1 MVKHL
6 NLYQKHNK
14 MSHLSDQGQD
24 VWHRRHYV
32 PLPFHHHGC
41 CQNNTQREGGHCGQ
55 GNTLH
60 LPPPHQRPHWRWSR
74 SKTLD
79 RGHRAYCAVIDA
91 PFWRDVKWSAC
102 SGAALYCYWC
112 ISCFA
117 TCTRHMNMCCS
128 SLLKQKQMFQMTSS
142 GALCLYQLLKKQ
154 IELGQIPPVENGS
167 THTDLGSSHIASS
180 VSVFHA

>member
-79 RGHRAYCAVIDA
+79 RGHRAYCAVINA

-117 TCTRHMNMCCS
+117 TCTRHTFC
-128 SLLKQKQMFQMTSS
+128 LKNTWICAAALYLKTNVPDDKQQSAVLVPTFKEADRIRTNPTSRKWKHPHRP
-142 GALCLYQLLKKQ
+142 G
-154 IELGQIPPVENGS
+154 II
-167 THTDLGSSHIASS
+167 SHC
-180 VSVFHA
+180 